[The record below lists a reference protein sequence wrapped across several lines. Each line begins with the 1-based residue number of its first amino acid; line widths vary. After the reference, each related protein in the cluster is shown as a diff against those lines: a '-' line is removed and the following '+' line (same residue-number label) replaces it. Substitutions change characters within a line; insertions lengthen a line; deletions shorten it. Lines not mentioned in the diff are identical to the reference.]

1 MSRIIRIFAEAMKHL
16 LHIFITIV
24 CIAVV
29 AGCADNSRLRD
40 DIDRA
45 GRLADTR
52 PDSAI
57 ALLDS
62 LSPAIE
68 QADKATRMRYD
79 LMLIKS
85 RDKAYIEHRNDS
97 MIAPVV
103 EYFTD
108 HTDPDLTP
116 LALYYAGRVY
126 SDLGDAPRALDY
138 YQQAVNAIGD
148 DTIKHYGIYKICLS
162 QMAELFMTQKLD
174 RNALEAALKAV
185 DFSSPETLHID
196 YDMIACIYSR
206 IGIMDS
212 SLIYYNRAYECA
224 KQYNKSEIC
233 RVQQQLASFLYN
245 CGEYYKADSLLSTIA
260 EYPDH
265 IKIRLYAVKAGTK
278 IKTVGYEGAFPYLK
292 WLADSGD
299 IYGQKY
305 GNGELANYYSYIAEK
320 YDAAEKYDSAA
331 MHLRSY
337 IKLQDSINKIT
348 QIEAVEKVKG
358 MYDYSIREKDNKILR
373 TENRLRRELNV
384 ALAFI
389 LAAVVFIGWILF
401 RDSNRKRMMLR
412 YKNIALKSILDDTR
426 KSTKEYQQEMQ
437 AKVDSLTKQL
447 DVIDSVKATATELAI
462 KKSELQLSA
471 SILSAEERSE
481 KQFMLMSQPVIS
493 DINNAIIDGTILQ
506 NTDAMSRLE
515 KCIEEIYPGFRHK
528 LVDVCGLTKTEYQV
542 SLLLKAEI
550 SPSDIA
556 KLLAKSN
563 GAISSIRRRLVEKV
577 FNQEKASPKSWD
589 EFIRML

>member
-1 MSRIIRIFAEAMKHL
+1 MKHL
-16 LHIFITIV
+16 LHIFITVV

-62 LSPAIE
+62 LSSAIN

-138 YQQAVNAIGD
+138 FQKAVNAIGD
-148 DTIKHYGIYKICLS
+148 DTIKHYGLYKICHS
-162 QMAELFMTQKLD
+162 QIAELFMHQHLF
-174 RNALEAALKAV
+174 NYALNSAIKAV
-185 DFSSPETLHID
+185 DLSSPEMLHWD
-196 YDMIACIYSR
+196 YEMIACIYYE
-206 IGIMDS
+206 IGTIDS
-212 SLIYYNRAYECA
+212 SLTYYKRAYDSA
-224 KQYNKSEIC
+224 LKNNPAGISRVKQ
-233 RVQQQLASFLYN
+233 QMASFFYH
-245 CGEYYKADSLLSTIA
+245 CGEYSKADSILSTLMTN
-260 EYPDH
+260 YPADLKNQVYSTKASNT
-265 IKIRLYAVKAGTK
+265 IKIE
-278 IKTVGYEGAFPYLK
+278 GYEAAFPYLK
-292 WLADSGD
+292 WLADSGN
-299 IYGQKY
+299 IYGQTY

-462 KKSELQLSA
+462 KKSEILLSD
-471 SILSAEERSE
+471 SILTVEERAQQHIRLLE
-481 KQFMLMSQPVIS
+481 KPVIS
-493 DINNAIIDGTILQ
+493 YLKNGLTKGESL
-506 NTDAMSRLE
+506 NTTKALAELE
-515 KCIEEIYPGFRHK
+515 KCVNDIYPEFKHK
-528 LVDVCGLTKTEYQV
+528 LISICGVNITEYNV
-542 SLLLKAEI
+542 SLLLKSGFSPSEI
-550 SPSDIA
+550 S
-556 KLLAKSN
+556 KLLSKSN
-563 GAISSIRRRLVEKV
+563 ETISSIRRRLMKKV
-577 FNQEKASPKSWD
+577 FNQKNASPKLWD
-589 EFIRML
+589 EFISSL

>member
-1 MSRIIRIFAEAMKHL
+1 MKHL
-16 LHIFITIV
+16 LLIIVAVV

-45 GRLADTR
+45 GRLADTC

-62 LSPAIE
+62 LSPAIN

-103 EYFTD
+103 EYFTG
-108 HTDPDLTP
+108 HSDPDLTP

-126 SDLGDAPRALDY
+126 SDLGDVPRALDY
-138 YQQAVNAIGD
+138 FQQAVNAIGD
-148 DTIKHYGIYKICLS
+148 DTIKRYGLYKVCHS
-162 QMAELFMTQKLD
+162 QIAELFMHQHLF
-174 RNALEAALKAV
+174 NYALNSAIKAV
-185 DFSSPETLHID
+185 DLSSPETLHWD
-196 YDMIACIYSR
+196 YEMIACIYYE
-206 IGIMDS
+206 IGTIDS
-212 SLIYYNRAYECA
+212 SLTYYKRAYDSA
-224 KQYNKSEIC
+224 LKNNPAGISRVKQ
-233 RVQQQLASFLYN
+233 QMASFFYH
-245 CGEYYKADSLLSTIA
+245 CGEYSKADSILSTLMTN
-260 EYPDH
+260 YPADLKNQVYSTKASNT
-265 IKIRLYAVKAGTK
+265 IKIE
-278 IKTVGYEGAFPYLK
+278 GYEAAFPYLK
-292 WLADSGD
+292 WLADSGN
-299 IYGQKY
+299 IYGQTY

-401 RDSNRKRMMLR
+401 RDSNRKRMVLR

-437 AKVDSLTKQL
+437 DKVDSLTKQL

-462 KKSELQLSA
+462 KKSEILLSD
-471 SILSAEERSE
+471 SILTVEERAQQYIRLLE
-481 KQFMLMSQPVIS
+481 KPVIS
-493 DINNAIIDGTILQ
+493 YLKNGLTKGESL
-506 NTDAMSRLE
+506 NTTKALVELE
-515 KCIEEIYPGFRHK
+515 KCVNDIYPEFKHK
-528 LVDVCGLTKTEYQV
+528 LISICGVNITEYNV
-542 SLLLKAEI
+542 SLLLKSGFSPSEI
-550 SPSDIA
+550 S
-556 KLLAKSN
+556 KLLSKSN
-563 GAISSIRRRLVEKV
+563 ETISSIRRRLMKKV
-577 FNQEKASPKSWD
+577 FNQKNASPKLWD
-589 EFIRML
+589 EFISSL

>member
-1 MSRIIRIFAEAMKHL
+1 MKHL

-62 LSPAIE
+62 LSPAIN

-79 LMLIKS
+79 LMLVKS

-116 LALYYAGRVY
+116 LALYYAGRIY

-138 YQQAVNAIGD
+138 FQKAVNAIGD
-148 DTIKHYGIYKICLS
+148 DTIKHYGLYKICHS
-162 QMAELFMTQKLD
+162 QIAELFMHQHLF
-174 RNALEAALKAV
+174 NYALNSAIKAV
-185 DFSSPETLHID
+185 DLSSPEMLHWD
-196 YDMIACIYSR
+196 YEMIACIYYE
-206 IGIMDS
+206 IGTIDS
-212 SLIYYNRAYECA
+212 SLTYYKRAYDSA
-224 KQYNKSEIC
+224 LKNNPAGISRVKQ
-233 RVQQQLASFLYN
+233 QMASFFYH
-245 CGEYYKADSLLSTIA
+245 CGEYSKADSILSTLMTN
-260 EYPDH
+260 YPADLKNQVYSTKASNT
-265 IKIRLYAVKAGTK
+265 IKIE
-278 IKTVGYEGAFPYLK
+278 GYEAAFPYLK
-292 WLADSGD
+292 WLADSGN
-299 IYGQKY
+299 IYGQTY

-462 KKSELQLSA
+462 KKSEILLSD
-471 SILSAEERSE
+471 SILTVEERAQQHIRLLE
-481 KQFMLMSQPVIS
+481 KPVIS
-493 DINNAIIDGTILQ
+493 YLKNGLTKGESL
-506 NTDAMSRLE
+506 NTTKALAELE
-515 KCIEEIYPGFRHK
+515 KCVNDIYPEFKHK
-528 LVDVCGLTKTEYQV
+528 LISICGVNITEYNV
-542 SLLLKAEI
+542 SLLLKSGFSPSEI
-550 SPSDIA
+550 S
-556 KLLAKSN
+556 KLLSKSN
-563 GAISSIRRRLVEKV
+563 ETISSIRRRLMKKV
-577 FNQEKASPKSWD
+577 FNQKNASPKLWD
-589 EFIRML
+589 EFISSL

>member
-1 MSRIIRIFAEAMKHL
+1 MPSAYYLRIQTYIAYAPPAPAGRPATFIGRISRIIRIFAEAMKHL

-62 LSPAIE
+62 LSSAIN

-138 YQQAVNAIGD
+138 FQKAVNAIGD
-148 DTIKHYGIYKICLS
+148 DTIKHYGLYKICHS
-162 QMAELFMTQKLD
+162 QIAELFMHQHLF
-174 RNALEAALKAV
+174 NYALNSAIKAV
-185 DFSSPETLHID
+185 DLSSPEMLHWD
-196 YDMIACIYSR
+196 YEMIACIYYE
-206 IGIMDS
+206 IGTIDS
-212 SLIYYNRAYECA
+212 SLTYYKRAYDSA
-224 KQYNKSEIC
+224 LKNNPAGISRVKQ
-233 RVQQQLASFLYN
+233 QMASFFYH
-245 CGEYYKADSLLSTIA
+245 CGEYSKADSILSTLMTN
-260 EYPDH
+260 YPADLKNQVYSTKASNT
-265 IKIRLYAVKAGTK
+265 IKIE
-278 IKTVGYEGAFPYLK
+278 GYEAAFPYLK
-292 WLADSGD
+292 WLADSGN
-299 IYGQKY
+299 IYGQTY

-462 KKSELQLSA
+462 KKSEILLSD
-471 SILSAEERSE
+471 SILTVEERAQQHIRLLE
-481 KQFMLMSQPVIS
+481 KPVMSYLKNGLTKGES
-493 DINNAIIDGTILQ
+493 L
-506 NTDAMSRLE
+506 NTTKALAELE
-515 KCIEEIYPGFRHK
+515 KCVNDIYPEFKHK
-528 LVDVCGLTKTEYQV
+528 L
-542 SLLLKAEI
+542 I
-550 SPSDIA
+550 STIV
-556 KLLAKSN
+556 
-563 GAISSIRRRLVEKV
+563 R
-577 FNQEKASPKSWD
+577 
-589 EFIRML
+589 

>member
-1 MSRIIRIFAEAMKHL
+1 MKHL
-16 LHIFITIV
+16 LLIIVAVV

-29 AGCADNSRLRD
+29 AGCADNLRLRD

-62 LSPAIE
+62 LSSAIN

-138 YQQAVNAIGD
+138 FQQAVNAIGD
-148 DTIKHYGIYKICLS
+148 DTIKHYGLYKVCHS
-162 QMAELFMTQKLD
+162 QIAELFMHQHFF
-174 RNALEAALKAV
+174 NYALNSAIKAV
-185 DFSSPETLHID
+185 DLSSPETLHWD
-196 YDMIACIYSR
+196 YEMIACIYYE
-206 IGIMDS
+206 IGTIDS
-212 SLIYYNRAYECA
+212 SLTYYKRAYDSA
-224 KQYNKSEIC
+224 LKNNPAGISRVKQ
-233 RVQQQLASFLYN
+233 QMASFFYH
-245 CGEYYKADSLLSTIA
+245 CGEYSKADSILSTLMTN
-260 EYPDH
+260 YPADLKNQVYSTKASNT
-265 IKIRLYAVKAGTK
+265 IKIE
-278 IKTVGYEGAFPYLK
+278 GYEAAFPYLK
-292 WLADSGD
+292 WLADSGN
-299 IYGQKY
+299 IYGQTY
-305 GNGELANYYSYIAEK
+305 GNGELANYYSYI
-320 YDAAEKYDSAA
+320 AEKYDSAA

-401 RDSNRKRMMLR
+401 RDSNRKRMVLR

-437 AKVDSLTKQL
+437 DKVDSLTKQL

-462 KKSELQLSA
+462 KKSEILLSD
-471 SILSAEERSE
+471 SILTVEERAQQYIRLLE
-481 KQFMLMSQPVIS
+481 KPVIS
-493 DINNAIIDGTILQ
+493 YLKNGLTKGESL
-506 NTDAMSRLE
+506 NTTKALVELE
-515 KCIEEIYPGFRHK
+515 KCVNDIYPEFKHK
-528 LVDVCGLTKTEYQV
+528 LISICGVNITEYNV
-542 SLLLKAEI
+542 SLLLKSGFSPSEI
-550 SPSDIA
+550 S
-556 KLLAKSN
+556 KLLSKSN
-563 GAISSIRRRLVEKV
+563 ETISSIRRRLMKKV
-577 FNQEKASPKSWD
+577 FNQKNASPKLWD
-589 EFIRML
+589 EFISSL

>member
-1 MSRIIRIFAEAMKHL
+1 MSGGHAEHTHAAYPSPPLSTFIGRISRIIRIFAEAMKHL
-16 LHIFITIV
+16 LHIFITVV

-45 GRLADTR
+45 GRLADTC

-62 LSPAIE
+62 LSPAIN

-97 MIAPVV
+97 MIVPVV

-138 YQQAVNAIGD
+138 YQKAVNAIGD
-148 DTIKHYGIYKICLS
+148 DTIKRYGLYKICHS
-162 QMAELFMTQKLD
+162 QIAELFMHQHLF
-174 RNALEAALKAV
+174 NYALNSAIKAV
-185 DFSSPETLHID
+185 DLSSPETLHWD
-196 YDMIACIYSR
+196 YEMIACIYYE
-206 IGIMDS
+206 IGTIDS
-212 SLIYYNRAYECA
+212 SLTYYKRAYDSA
-224 KQYNKSEIC
+224 LKNNPAGISRVKQ
-233 RVQQQLASFLYN
+233 QMASFFYH
-245 CGEYYKADSLLSTIA
+245 CGEYSKADSILSTLMTN
-260 EYPDH
+260 YPADLKNQVYSTKASNT
-265 IKIRLYAVKAGTK
+265 IKIE
-278 IKTVGYEGAFPYLK
+278 GYEAAFPYLK
-292 WLADSGD
+292 WLADSGNI
-299 IYGQKY
+299 IYGQTY

-401 RDSNRKRMMLR
+401 RDSNRKRMVLR

-437 AKVDSLTKQL
+437 DKVDSLTKQL

-462 KKSELQLSA
+462 KKSEILLSD
-471 SILSAEERSE
+471 SILTVEERAQQYIRLLE
-481 KQFMLMSQPVIS
+481 KPVIS
-493 DINNAIIDGTILQ
+493 
-506 NTDAMSRLE
+506 
-515 KCIEEIYPGFRHK
+515 Y
-528 LVDVCGLTKTEYQV
+528 
-542 SLLLKAEI
+542 
-550 SPSDIA
+550 
-556 KLLAKSN
+556 
-563 GAISSIRRRLVEKV
+563 
-577 FNQEKASPKSWD
+577 
-589 EFIRML
+589 

>member
-1 MSRIIRIFAEAMKHL
+1 MKHL
-16 LHIFITIV
+16 LHIFITVV

-29 AGCADNSRLRD
+29 AGCADNLRLRD

-62 LSPAIE
+62 LSSAIN

-97 MIAPVV
+97 MIVPVV

-116 LALYYAGRVY
+116 LALYYAGRIY

-138 YQQAVNAIGD
+138 YQKAVNAIGD
-148 DTIKHYGIYKICLS
+148 DTIKHYGLYKICHS
-162 QMAELFMTQKLD
+162 QIAELFMHQHLF
-174 RNALEAALKAV
+174 NYALNSAIKAV
-185 DFSSPETLHID
+185 DLSSPETLHWD
-196 YDMIACIYSR
+196 YEMIACIYYE
-206 IGIMDS
+206 IGTIDS
-212 SLIYYNRAYECA
+212 SLTYYKRAYDSA
-224 KQYNKSEIC
+224 LKNNPAGISRVKQ
-233 RVQQQLASFLYN
+233 QMASFFYH
-245 CGEYYKADSLLSTIA
+245 CGEYSKADSILSTLMTN
-260 EYPDH
+260 YPADLKNQVYSTKASNT
-265 IKIRLYAVKAGTK
+265 IKIE
-278 IKTVGYEGAFPYLK
+278 GYEAAFPYLK
-292 WLADSGD
+292 WLADSGN
-299 IYGQKY
+299 IYGQTY

-401 RDSNRKRMMLR
+401 RDSNRKRMVLR

-437 AKVDSLTKQL
+437 DKVDSLTKQL

-462 KKSELQLSA
+462 KKSEILLSD
-471 SILSAEERSE
+471 SILTVEERAQQYIRLLE
-481 KQFMLMSQPVIS
+481 KPVIS
-493 DINNAIIDGTILQ
+493 YLKNGLTKGESL
-506 NTDAMSRLE
+506 NTTKALVELE
-515 KCIEEIYPGFRHK
+515 KCVNDIYPEFKHK
-528 LVDVCGLTKTEYQV
+528 LISICGVNITEYNV
-542 SLLLKAEI
+542 SLLLKSGFSPSEI
-550 SPSDIA
+550 S
-556 KLLAKSN
+556 KLLSKSN
-563 GAISSIRRRLVEKV
+563 ETISSIRRRLMKKV
-577 FNQEKASPKSWD
+577 FNQKNASPKLWD
-589 EFIRML
+589 EFISSL

>member
-1 MSRIIRIFAEAMKHL
+1 MKHL
-16 LHIFITIV
+16 LHIFITVV

-45 GRLADTR
+45 GRLADTC

-62 LSPAIE
+62 LSPAIN

-148 DTIKHYGIYKICLS
+148 DTIKHYGLYKICHS
-162 QMAELFMTQKLD
+162 QIAELFMHQHLF
-174 RNALEAALKAV
+174 NYALNSAIKAV
-185 DFSSPETLHID
+185 DLSSPETLHWD
-196 YDMIACIYSR
+196 YEMIACIYYE
-206 IGIMDS
+206 IGTIDS
-212 SLIYYNRAYECA
+212 SLTYYKRAYDSA
-224 KQYNKSEIC
+224 LKNNPAGISRVKQ
-233 RVQQQLASFLYN
+233 QMASFFYH
-245 CGEYYKADSLLSTIA
+245 CGEYSKADSILSTLMTN
-260 EYPDH
+260 YPADLKNQVYSTKASNT
-265 IKIRLYAVKAGTK
+265 IKIE
-278 IKTVGYEGAFPYLK
+278 GYEAAFPYLK
-292 WLADSGD
+292 WLADSGN
-299 IYGQKY
+299 IYGQTY

-412 YKNIALKSILDDTR
+412 YKNIALKPILDDTR

-447 DVIDSVKATATELAI
+447 DVIDSVKATATELTI
-462 KKSELQLSA
+462 KKSEILLSD
-471 SILSAEERSE
+471 SILTVEERAQQHIRLLE
-481 KQFMLMSQPVIS
+481 KPVIS
-493 DINNAIIDGTILQ
+493 YLKNGLTKGESL
-506 NTDAMSRLE
+506 NTTKALAELE
-515 KCIEEIYPGFRHK
+515 KCVNDIYPEFKHK
-528 LVDVCGLTKTEYQV
+528 LISICGVNITEYNV
-542 SLLLKAEI
+542 SLLLKSGFSPSEI
-550 SPSDIA
+550 S
-556 KLLAKSN
+556 KLLSKSN
-563 GAISSIRRRLVEKV
+563 ETISSIRRRLMKKV
-577 FNQEKASPKSWD
+577 FNQKNASPKLWD
-589 EFIRML
+589 EFISSL

>member
-1 MSRIIRIFAEAMKHL
+1 MKHL
-16 LHIFITIV
+16 LHIFITVV
-24 CIAVV
+24 CIAVI

-62 LSPAIE
+62 LSSAIN

-138 YQQAVNAIGD
+138 FQKAVNAIGD
-148 DTIKHYGIYKICLS
+148 DTIKHYGLYKICHS
-162 QMAELFMTQKLD
+162 QIAELFMHQHLF
-174 RNALEAALKAV
+174 NYALNSAIKAV
-185 DFSSPETLHID
+185 DLSSPEMLHWD
-196 YDMIACIYSR
+196 YEMIACIYYE
-206 IGIMDS
+206 IGTIDS
-212 SLIYYNRAYECA
+212 SLTYYKRAYDSA
-224 KQYNKSEIC
+224 LKNNPAGISRVKQ
-233 RVQQQLASFLYN
+233 QMASFFYH
-245 CGEYYKADSLLSTIA
+245 CGEYSKADSILSTLMTN
-260 EYPDH
+260 YPADLKNQVYSTKASNT
-265 IKIRLYAVKAGTK
+265 IKIE
-278 IKTVGYEGAFPYLK
+278 GYEAAFPYLK
-292 WLADSGD
+292 WLADSGN
-299 IYGQKY
+299 IYGQTY

-462 KKSELQLSA
+462 KKSEILLSD
-471 SILSAEERSE
+471 SILTVEERAQQHIRLLE
-481 KQFMLMSQPVIS
+481 KPVIS
-493 DINNAIIDGTILQ
+493 YLKNGLTKGESL
-506 NTDAMSRLE
+506 NTTKALAELE
-515 KCIEEIYPGFRHK
+515 KCVNDIYPEFKHK
-528 LVDVCGLTKTEYQV
+528 LISICGVNITEYNV
-542 SLLLKAEI
+542 SLLLKSGFSPSEI
-550 SPSDIA
+550 S
-556 KLLAKSN
+556 KLLSKSN
-563 GAISSIRRRLVEKV
+563 ETISSIRRRLMKKV
-577 FNQEKASPKSWD
+577 FNQKNASPKLWD
-589 EFIRML
+589 EFISSL

>member
-1 MSRIIRIFAEAMKHL
+1 MKHL
-16 LHIFITIV
+16 LLIIVAVV

-29 AGCADNSRLRD
+29 AGCTDNSRLRD
-40 DIDRA
+40 EIDRA
-45 GRLADTR
+45 GRLADTH

-62 LSPAIE
+62 LSPAIN
-68 QADKATRMRYD
+68 QADRATRMRYD

-85 RDKAYIEHRNDS
+85 RDKTYIEHRNDS

-103 EYFTD
+103 EYFTG
-108 HTDPDLTP
+108 HSDPDLTP

-138 YQQAVNAIGD
+138 YQKAVNAIGD
-148 DTIKHYGIYKICLS
+148 DTIKHYGLYKICHS
-162 QMAELFMTQKLD
+162 QIAELFMHQHLF
-174 RNALEAALKAV
+174 NYALNSAIKAV
-185 DFSSPETLHID
+185 DLSSPETLHWD
-196 YDMIACIYSR
+196 YEMIACIYYE
-206 IGIMDS
+206 IGTIDS
-212 SLIYYNRAYECA
+212 SLTYYKRAYDSA
-224 KQYNKSEIC
+224 LKNNPAGISRVKQ
-233 RVQQQLASFLYN
+233 QMASFFYH
-245 CGEYYKADSLLSTIA
+245 CGEYSKADSILSTLMTN
-260 EYPDH
+260 YPADLKNQVYSTKASNT
-265 IKIRLYAVKAGTK
+265 IKIE
-278 IKTVGYEGAFPYLK
+278 GYEAAFPYLK
-292 WLADSGD
+292 WLADSGN
-299 IYGQKY
+299 IYGQTY

-358 MYDYSIREKDNKILR
+358 IYDYSIREKDNKILR

-401 RDSNRKRMMLR
+401 RDSNRKRMVLR

-437 AKVDSLTKQL
+437 DKVDSLTKQL

-462 KKSELQLSA
+462 KKSEILLSD
-471 SILSAEERSE
+471 SILTVEERAQQYIRLLE
-481 KQFMLMSQPVIS
+481 KPVIS
-493 DINNAIIDGTILQ
+493 YLKNGLTKGESL
-506 NTDAMSRLE
+506 NTTKALVELE
-515 KCIEEIYPGFRHK
+515 KCVNDIYPEFKHK
-528 LVDVCGLTKTEYQV
+528 LISICGVNITEYNV
-542 SLLLKAEI
+542 SLLLKSGFSPSEI
-550 SPSDIA
+550 S
-556 KLLAKSN
+556 KLLSKSN
-563 GAISSIRRRLVEKV
+563 ETISSIRRRLMKKV
-577 FNQEKASPKSWD
+577 FNQKNASPKLWD
-589 EFIRML
+589 EFISSL

>member
-1 MSRIIRIFAEAMKHL
+1 MKHL
-16 LHIFITIV
+16 LHIFITVV

-62 LSPAIE
+62 LSSAID

-148 DTIKHYGIYKICLS
+148 DTIKHYGLYKICHS
-162 QMAELFMTQKLD
+162 QIAELFMHQHLF
-174 RNALEAALKAV
+174 NYALNSAIKAV
-185 DFSSPETLHID
+185 DLSSPETLHWD
-196 YDMIACIYSR
+196 YEMIACIYYE
-206 IGIMDS
+206 IGTIDS
-212 SLIYYNRAYECA
+212 SLTYYKRAYDSA
-224 KQYNKSEIC
+224 LKNNPAGISRVKQ
-233 RVQQQLASFLYN
+233 QMASFFYH
-245 CGEYYKADSLLSTIA
+245 CGEYSKADSILSTLMTN
-260 EYPDH
+260 YPADLKNQVYSTKASNT
-265 IKIRLYAVKAGTK
+265 IKIE
-278 IKTVGYEGAFPYLK
+278 GYEAAFPYLK
-292 WLADSGD
+292 WLADSGN
-299 IYGQKY
+299 IYGQTY

-412 YKNIALKSILDDTR
+412 YKNIALKPILDDTR

-447 DVIDSVKATATELAI
+447 DVIDSVKATATELTI
-462 KKSELQLSA
+462 KKSEILLSD
-471 SILSAEERSE
+471 SILTVEERAQQHIRLLE
-481 KQFMLMSQPVIS
+481 KPVIS
-493 DINNAIIDGTILQ
+493 YLKNGLTKGESL
-506 NTDAMSRLE
+506 NTTKALAELE
-515 KCIEEIYPGFRHK
+515 KCVNDIYPEFKHK
-528 LVDVCGLTKTEYQV
+528 LISICGVNITEYNV
-542 SLLLKAEI
+542 SLLLKSGFSPSEI
-550 SPSDIA
+550 S
-556 KLLAKSN
+556 KLLSKSN
-563 GAISSIRRRLVEKV
+563 ETISSIRRRLMKKV
-577 FNQEKASPKSWD
+577 FNQKNASPKLWD
-589 EFIRML
+589 EFISSL

>member
-1 MSRIIRIFAEAMKHL
+1 MKHL
-16 LHIFITIV
+16 LLIIVAVV

-29 AGCADNSRLRD
+29 AVCTDNSRLRD
-40 DIDRA
+40 EIDRA

-62 LSPAIE
+62 LSPAIY
-68 QADKATRMRYD
+68 QADRATRMRYD

-85 RDKAYIEHRNDS
+85 RDKTYIEHRNDS

-103 EYFTD
+103 EYFTG
-108 HTDPDLTP
+108 HSDPDLTP

-138 YQQAVNAIGD
+138 FQQAVNAIGD
-148 DTIKHYGIYKICLS
+148 DTIKHYGLYKVCHS
-162 QMAELFMTQKLD
+162 QIAELFMHQHLF
-174 RNALEAALKAV
+174 NYALNSAIKAV
-185 DFSSPETLHID
+185 DLSSPETLHWD
-196 YDMIACIYSR
+196 YEMIACIYYE
-206 IGIMDS
+206 IGTIDS
-212 SLIYYNRAYECA
+212 SLTYYKRAYDSA
-224 KQYNKSEIC
+224 LKNNPAGISRVKQ
-233 RVQQQLASFLYN
+233 QMASFFYH
-245 CGEYYKADSLLSTIA
+245 CGEYSKADSILSTLMTN
-260 EYPDH
+260 YPADLKNQVYSTKASNT
-265 IKIRLYAVKAGTK
+265 IKIE
-278 IKTVGYEGAFPYLK
+278 GYEAAFPYLK
-292 WLADSGD
+292 WLADSGN
-299 IYGQKY
+299 IYGQTY

-401 RDSNRKRMMLR
+401 RDSNRKRMVLR

-437 AKVDSLTKQL
+437 DKVDSLTKQL

-462 KKSELQLSA
+462 KKSEILLSD
-471 SILSAEERSE
+471 SILTVEERAQQHIRLLE
-481 KQFMLMSQPVIS
+481 KPVIS
-493 DINNAIIDGTILQ
+493 YLKNGLTKGESL
-506 NTDAMSRLE
+506 NTTKALAELE
-515 KCIEEIYPGFRHK
+515 KCVNDIYPEFKHK
-528 LVDVCGLTKTEYQV
+528 LISICGVNITEYNV
-542 SLLLKAEI
+542 SLLLKSGFSPSEI
-550 SPSDIA
+550 S
-556 KLLAKSN
+556 KLLSKSN
-563 GAISSIRRRLVEKV
+563 ETISSIRRRLMKKV
-577 FNQEKASPKSWD
+577 FNQKNASPKLWD
-589 EFIRML
+589 EFISSL

>member
-1 MSRIIRIFAEAMKHL
+1 MKHL
-16 LHIFITIV
+16 LLIIVAVV

-29 AGCADNSRLRD
+29 AGCTDNSRLRD
-40 DIDRA
+40 EIDRA

-62 LSPAIE
+62 LSPAIN
-68 QADKATRMRYD
+68 QADRATRMRYD

-85 RDKAYIEHRNDS
+85 RDKTYIEHRNDS

-103 EYFTD
+103 EYFTG
-108 HTDPDLTP
+108 HSDPDLTP

-138 YQQAVNAIGD
+138 FQQAVNAIGD
-148 DTIKHYGIYKICLS
+148 DTIKHYGLYKVCHS
-162 QMAELFMTQKLD
+162 QIAELFMHQHLF
-174 RNALEAALKAV
+174 NYALNSAIKAV
-185 DFSSPETLHID
+185 DLSSPETLHWD
-196 YDMIACIYSR
+196 YEMIACIYYE
-206 IGIMDS
+206 IGTIDS
-212 SLIYYNRAYECA
+212 SLTYYKRAYDSA
-224 KQYNKSEIC
+224 LKNNQAGISRVKQ
-233 RVQQQLASFLYN
+233 QMASFFYH
-245 CGEYYKADSLLSTIA
+245 CGEYSKADSILSTLMTN
-260 EYPDH
+260 YPADLKNQVYSTKASNT
-265 IKIRLYAVKAGTK
+265 IKIE
-278 IKTVGYEGAFPYLK
+278 GYEAAFPYLK
-292 WLADSGD
+292 WLADSGN
-299 IYGQKY
+299 IYGQTY

-401 RDSNRKRMMLR
+401 RDSNRKRMVLR

-437 AKVDSLTKQL
+437 DKVDSLTKQL

-462 KKSELQLSA
+462 KKSEILLSD
-471 SILSAEERSE
+471 SILTVEERAQQYIRLLE
-481 KQFMLMSQPVIS
+481 KPVIS
-493 DINNAIIDGTILQ
+493 YLKNGLTKGESL
-506 NTDAMSRLE
+506 NTTKALAELE
-515 KCIEEIYPGFRHK
+515 KCVNDIYPEFKHK
-528 LVDVCGLTKTEYQV
+528 LISICGVNITEYNV
-542 SLLLKAEI
+542 SLLLKSGFSPSEI
-550 SPSDIA
+550 S
-556 KLLAKSN
+556 KLLSKSN
-563 GAISSIRRRLVEKV
+563 ETISSIRRRLMKKV
-577 FNQEKASPKSWD
+577 FNQKNASPKLWD
-589 EFIRML
+589 EFISSL

>member
-1 MSRIIRIFAEAMKHL
+1 MKHL
-16 LHIFITIV
+16 LLIIVAVV

-29 AGCADNSRLRD
+29 AGCTDNSRLRD
-40 DIDRA
+40 EIDRA

-62 LSPAIE
+62 LSPAID
-68 QADKATRMRYD
+68 QADRATRMRYD

-85 RDKAYIEHRNDS
+85 RDKTYIEHRNDS

-103 EYFTD
+103 EYFTG
-108 HTDPDLTP
+108 HSDPDLTP

-138 YQQAVNAIGD
+138 FQQAVNAIGD
-148 DTIKHYGIYKICLS
+148 DTIKHYGLYKVCHS
-162 QMAELFMTQKLD
+162 QIAELFMHQHLF
-174 RNALEAALKAV
+174 NYALNSAIKAV
-185 DFSSPETLHID
+185 DLSSPETLHWD
-196 YDMIACIYSR
+196 YEMIACIYYE
-206 IGIMDS
+206 IGTIDS
-212 SLIYYNRAYECA
+212 SLTYYKRAYDSA
-224 KQYNKSEIC
+224 LKNNPAGISRVKQ
-233 RVQQQLASFLYN
+233 QMASFFYH
-245 CGEYYKADSLLSTIA
+245 CGEYSKADSILSTLMTN
-260 EYPDH
+260 YPADLKNQVYSTKASNT
-265 IKIRLYAVKAGTK
+265 IKIE
-278 IKTVGYEGAFPYLK
+278 GYEAAFPYLK
-292 WLADSGD
+292 WLADSGN
-299 IYGQKY
+299 IYGQTY
-305 GNGELANYYSYIAEK
+305 GNGELANYYSYTAEK

-373 TENRLRRELNV
+373 TENRLRCELNV

-401 RDSNRKRMMLR
+401 RDSNRKRMVLR

-437 AKVDSLTKQL
+437 DKVDSLTKQL

-462 KKSELQLSA
+462 KKSEILLSD
-471 SILSAEERSE
+471 SILTVEERAQQYIRLLE
-481 KQFMLMSQPVIS
+481 KPVIS
-493 DINNAIIDGTILQ
+493 YLKNGLTKGESL
-506 NTDAMSRLE
+506 NTTKALVELE
-515 KCIEEIYPGFRHK
+515 KCVNDIYPEFKHK
-528 LVDVCGLTKTEYQV
+528 LISICGVNITEYNV
-542 SLLLKAEI
+542 SLLLKSGFSPSEI
-550 SPSDIA
+550 S
-556 KLLAKSN
+556 KLLSKSN
-563 GAISSIRRRLVEKV
+563 ETISSIRRRLMKKV
-577 FNQEKASPKSWD
+577 FNQKNASPKLWD
-589 EFIRML
+589 EFISSL

>member
-1 MSRIIRIFAEAMKHL
+1 MKHL
-16 LHIFITIV
+16 LLIIVTVV

-40 DIDRA
+40 EIDRA

-62 LSPAIE
+62 LSPAIN

-97 MIAPVV
+97 MIPPVV
-103 EYFTD
+103 EYFTG
-108 HTDPDLTP
+108 HSDPDLTP

-138 YQQAVNAIGD
+138 FQQAVNAIGD
-148 DTIKHYGIYKICLS
+148 DTIKRYGLYKVCHS
-162 QMAELFMTQKLD
+162 QIAELFMHQHLF
-174 RNALEAALKAV
+174 NYALNSAIKAV
-185 DFSSPETLHID
+185 DLSSPETLHWD
-196 YDMIACIYSR
+196 YEMIACIYYE
-206 IGIMDS
+206 IGTIDS
-212 SLIYYNRAYECA
+212 SLTYYKRAYDSA
-224 KQYNKSEIC
+224 LKNNPAGISRVKQ
-233 RVQQQLASFLYN
+233 QMASFFYH
-245 CGEYYKADSLLSTIA
+245 CGEYSKADSILSTLMTN
-260 EYPDH
+260 YPADLKNQVYSTKASNT
-265 IKIRLYAVKAGTK
+265 IKIE
-278 IKTVGYEGAFPYLK
+278 GYEAAFPYLK
-292 WLADSGD
+292 WLADSGN
-299 IYGQKY
+299 IYGQTY

-358 MYDYSIREKDNKILR
+358 IYDYSIREKDNKILR

-401 RDSNRKRMMLR
+401 RDSNRKRMVLR

-437 AKVDSLTKQL
+437 DKVDSLTKQL

-462 KKSELQLSA
+462 KKSEILLSD
-471 SILSAEERSE
+471 SILTVEERAQQYIRLLE
-481 KQFMLMSQPVIS
+481 KPVIS
-493 DINNAIIDGTILQ
+493 YLKNGLTKGESL
-506 NTDAMSRLE
+506 NTTKALVELE
-515 KCIEEIYPGFRHK
+515 KCVNDIYPEFKHK
-528 LVDVCGLTKTEYQV
+528 LISICGVNITEYNV
-542 SLLLKAEI
+542 SLLLKSGFSPSEI
-550 SPSDIA
+550 S
-556 KLLAKSN
+556 KLLAQSFFQVHL
-563 GAISSIRRRLVEKV
+563 G
-577 FNQEKASPKSWD
+577 
-589 EFIRML
+589 

>member
-1 MSRIIRIFAEAMKHL
+1 MKHL
-16 LHIFITIV
+16 LLIIVAVV

-29 AGCADNSRLRD
+29 AGCTDNSRLRD
-40 DIDRA
+40 EIDRA

-62 LSPAIE
+62 LSPAIN
-68 QADKATRMRYD
+68 QADRATRMRYD

-85 RDKAYIEHRNDS
+85 RDKTYIEHRNDS

-103 EYFTD
+103 EYFTG
-108 HTDPDLTP
+108 HSDPDLTP

-138 YQQAVNAIGD
+138 FQQAVNAIGD
-148 DTIKHYGIYKICLS
+148 DTIKRYGLYKVCHS
-162 QMAELFMTQKLD
+162 QIAELFMHQHLF
-174 RNALEAALKAV
+174 NYALNSAIKAV
-185 DFSSPETLHID
+185 DLSSPETLHWD
-196 YDMIACIYSR
+196 YEMIACIYYE
-206 IGIMDS
+206 IGTIDS
-212 SLIYYNRAYECA
+212 SLTYYKRAYDSA
-224 KQYNKSEIC
+224 LKNNPAGISRVKQ
-233 RVQQQLASFLYN
+233 QMASFFYH
-245 CGEYYKADSLLSTIA
+245 CGEYSKADSILSTLMTN
-260 EYPDH
+260 YPADLKNQVYSTKASNT
-265 IKIRLYAVKAGTK
+265 IKIE
-278 IKTVGYEGAFPYLK
+278 GYEAAFPYLK
-292 WLADSGD
+292 WLADSGN
-299 IYGQKY
+299 IYGQTY

-401 RDSNRKRMMLR
+401 RDSNRKRMVLR

-437 AKVDSLTKQL
+437 DKVDSLTKQL

-462 KKSELQLSA
+462 KKSEILLSD
-471 SILSAEERSE
+471 SILTIEERAQQYIRLLE
-481 KQFMLMSQPVIS
+481 KPVIS
-493 DINNAIIDGTILQ
+493 YLKNGLTKGESL
-506 NTDAMSRLE
+506 NTTKALVELE
-515 KCIEEIYPGFRHK
+515 KCVNDIYPEFKHK
-528 LVDVCGLTKTEYQV
+528 LISICGVNITEYNV
-542 SLLLKAEI
+542 SLLLKSGFSPSEI
-550 SPSDIA
+550 S
-556 KLLAKSN
+556 KLLSKSN
-563 GAISSIRRRLVEKV
+563 ETISSIRRRLMKKV
-577 FNQEKASPKSWD
+577 FNQKNASPKLWD
-589 EFIRML
+589 EFISSL

>member
-1 MSRIIRIFAEAMKHL
+1 MKHL
-16 LHIFITIV
+16 LHIFITVV

-138 YQQAVNAIGD
+138 FQKAVNAIGD
-148 DTIKHYGIYKICLS
+148 DTIKHYGLYKICHS
-162 QMAELFMTQKLD
+162 QIAELFMHQHLF
-174 RNALEAALKAV
+174 NYALNSAIKAV
-185 DFSSPETLHID
+185 DLSSPEMLHWD
-196 YDMIACIYSR
+196 YEMIACIYYE
-206 IGIMDS
+206 IGTIDS
-212 SLIYYNRAYECA
+212 SLTYYKRAYDSA
-224 KQYNKSEIC
+224 LKNNPAGISRVKQ
-233 RVQQQLASFLYN
+233 QMASFFYH
-245 CGEYYKADSLLSTIA
+245 CGEYSKADSILSTLMTN
-260 EYPDH
+260 YPADLKNQVYSTKASNT
-265 IKIRLYAVKAGTK
+265 IKIE
-278 IKTVGYEGAFPYLK
+278 GYEAAFPYLK
-292 WLADSGD
+292 WLADSGN
-299 IYGQKY
+299 IYGQTY

-462 KKSELQLSA
+462 KKSEILLSD
-471 SILSAEERSE
+471 SILTVEERAQQHIRLLE
-481 KQFMLMSQPVIS
+481 KPVIS
-493 DINNAIIDGTILQ
+493 YLKNGLTKGESL
-506 NTDAMSRLE
+506 NTTKALAELE
-515 KCIEEIYPGFRHK
+515 KCVNDIYPEFKHK
-528 LVDVCGLTKTEYQV
+528 LISICGVNITEYNV
-542 SLLLKAEI
+542 SLLLKSGFSPSEI
-550 SPSDIA
+550 S
-556 KLLAKSN
+556 KLLSKSN
-563 GAISSIRRRLVEKV
+563 ETISSIRRRLMKKV
-577 FNQEKASPKSWD
+577 FNQKNASPKLWD
-589 EFIRML
+589 EFISSL

>member
-1 MSRIIRIFAEAMKHL
+1 MKHL
-16 LHIFITIV
+16 LHIFITVV

-45 GRLADTR
+45 GRLADTC

-62 LSPAIE
+62 LSPAIN

-103 EYFTD
+103 EYFTG
-108 HTDPDLTP
+108 HSDPDLTP

-138 YQQAVNAIGD
+138 FQQAVNAIGD
-148 DTIKHYGIYKICLS
+148 DTIKHYGLYKVCHS
-162 QMAELFMTQKLD
+162 QIAELFMHQHLF
-174 RNALEAALKAV
+174 NYALNSAIKAV
-185 DFSSPETLHID
+185 DLSSPETLHWD
-196 YDMIACIYSR
+196 YEMIACIYYE
-206 IGIMDS
+206 IGTIDS
-212 SLIYYNRAYECA
+212 SLTYYKRAYDSA
-224 KQYNKSEIC
+224 LKNNQAGISRVKQ
-233 RVQQQLASFLYN
+233 QMASFFYH
-245 CGEYYKADSLLSTIA
+245 CGEYSKADSILSTLMTN
-260 EYPDH
+260 YPADLKNQVYSTKASNT
-265 IKIRLYAVKAGTK
+265 IKIE
-278 IKTVGYEGAFPYLK
+278 GYEAAFPYLK
-292 WLADSGD
+292 WLADSGN
-299 IYGQKY
+299 IYGQTY

-401 RDSNRKRMMLR
+401 RDSNRKRMVLR

-437 AKVDSLTKQL
+437 DKVDSLTKQL

-462 KKSELQLSA
+462 KKSEILLSD
-471 SILSAEERSE
+471 SILTVEERAQQYIRLLE
-481 KQFMLMSQPVIS
+481 KPVIS
-493 DINNAIIDGTILQ
+493 YLKNGLTKGESL
-506 NTDAMSRLE
+506 NTTKALAELE
-515 KCIEEIYPGFRHK
+515 KCVNDIYPEFKHK
-528 LVDVCGLTKTEYQV
+528 LISICGVNITEYNV
-542 SLLLKAEI
+542 SLLLKSGFSPSEI
-550 SPSDIA
+550 S
-556 KLLAKSN
+556 KLLSKSN
-563 GAISSIRRRLVEKV
+563 ETISSIRRRLMKKV
-577 FNQEKASPKSWD
+577 FNQKNASPKLWD
-589 EFIRML
+589 EFISSL

>member
-1 MSRIIRIFAEAMKHL
+1 MKHL
-16 LHIFITIV
+16 LHIFITVV

-45 GRLADTR
+45 GRLADTC

-62 LSPAIE
+62 LSPAIN

-138 YQQAVNAIGD
+138 YQKAVNAIGD
-148 DTIKHYGIYKICLS
+148 DTIKHYGLYKICHS
-162 QMAELFMTQKLD
+162 QIAELFMHQHLF
-174 RNALEAALKAV
+174 NYALNSAIKAV
-185 DFSSPETLHID
+185 DLSSPETLHWD
-196 YDMIACIYSR
+196 YEMIACIYYE
-206 IGIMDS
+206 IGTIDS
-212 SLIYYNRAYECA
+212 SLTYYKRAYDSA
-224 KQYNKSEIC
+224 LKNNPAGISRVKQ
-233 RVQQQLASFLYN
+233 QMASFFYH
-245 CGEYYKADSLLSTIA
+245 CGEYSKADSILSTLMTN
-260 EYPDH
+260 YPADLKNQVYSTKASNT
-265 IKIRLYAVKAGTK
+265 IKIE
-278 IKTVGYEGAFPYLK
+278 GYEAAFPYLK
-292 WLADSGD
+292 WLADSGN
-299 IYGQKY
+299 IYGQTY

-462 KKSELQLSA
+462 KKSEILLSD
-471 SILSAEERSE
+471 SILTVEERAQQYIRLLE
-481 KQFMLMSQPVIS
+481 KPVIS
-493 DINNAIIDGTILQ
+493 YLKNGLTKGESL
-506 NTDAMSRLE
+506 NTTKALVELE
-515 KCIEEIYPGFRHK
+515 KCVNDIYPEFKHK
-528 LVDVCGLTKTEYQV
+528 LISICGVNITEYNV
-542 SLLLKAEI
+542 SLLLKSGFSPSEI
-550 SPSDIA
+550 S
-556 KLLAKSN
+556 KLLSKSN
-563 GAISSIRRRLVEKV
+563 ETISSIRRRLMKKV
-577 FNQEKASPKSWD
+577 FNQKNASPKLWD
-589 EFIRML
+589 EFISSL

>member
-1 MSRIIRIFAEAMKHL
+1 MKHL

-24 CIAVV
+24 CIAIV

-108 HTDPDLTP
+108 HTDPNLTP

>member
-1 MSRIIRIFAEAMKHL
+1 MKHL
-16 LHIFITIV
+16 LHIFITVV

-62 LSPAIE
+62 LSPAIN

-148 DTIKHYGIYKICLS
+148 DTIKHYGLYKICHS
-162 QMAELFMTQKLD
+162 QIAELFMHQHLF
-174 RNALEAALKAV
+174 NYALNSAIKAV
-185 DFSSPETLHID
+185 DLSSPETLHWD
-196 YDMIACIYSR
+196 YEMIACIYYE
-206 IGIMDS
+206 IGTIDS
-212 SLIYYNRAYECA
+212 SLTYYKRAYDSA
-224 KQYNKSEIC
+224 LKNNPAGISRVKQ
-233 RVQQQLASFLYN
+233 QMASFFYH
-245 CGEYYKADSLLSTIA
+245 CGEYSKADSILSTLMTN
-260 EYPDH
+260 YPADLKNQVYSTKASNT
-265 IKIRLYAVKAGTK
+265 IKIE
-278 IKTVGYEGAFPYLK
+278 GYEAAFPYLK
-292 WLADSGD
+292 WLADSGN
-299 IYGQKY
+299 IYGQTY

-412 YKNIALKSILDDTR
+412 YKNIALKPILDDTR

-447 DVIDSVKATATELAI
+447 DVIDSVKATATELTI
-462 KKSELQLSA
+462 KKSEILLSD
-471 SILSAEERSE
+471 SILTVEERAQQHIRLLE
-481 KQFMLMSQPVIS
+481 KPVIS
-493 DINNAIIDGTILQ
+493 YLKNGLTKGESL
-506 NTDAMSRLE
+506 NTTKALAELE
-515 KCIEEIYPGFRHK
+515 KCVNDIYPEFKHK
-528 LVDVCGLTKTEYQV
+528 LISICGVNITEYNV
-542 SLLLKAEI
+542 SLLLKSGFSPSEI
-550 SPSDIA
+550 S
-556 KLLAKSN
+556 KLLSKSN
-563 GAISSIRRRLVEKV
+563 ETISSIRRRLMKKV
-577 FNQEKASPKSWD
+577 FNQKNASPKLWD
-589 EFIRML
+589 EFISSL

>member
-1 MSRIIRIFAEAMKHL
+1 MKHL
-16 LHIFITIV
+16 LHIFITVV

-45 GRLADTR
+45 GRLADTC

-62 LSPAIE
+62 LSPAIN
-68 QADKATRMRYD
+68 QADRATRMRYD

-103 EYFTD
+103 EYFTN
-108 HTDPDLTP
+108 HTDPDFTP

-148 DTIKHYGIYKICLS
+148 DTIKHYGLYKICLS
-162 QMAELFMTQKLD
+162 QMTELFMTQKLD

-278 IKTVGYEGAFPYLK
+278 IKTVGYEAAFPYLK

-447 DVIDSVKATATELAI
+447 NVIDSVKATATELAI
-462 KKSELQLSA
+462 KKSEILLSD
-471 SILSAEERSE
+471 SILTVEERAQQHIKLIE
-481 KQFMLMSQPVIS
+481 KPVVLYLK
-493 DINNAIIDGTILQ
+493 NGLTKGELL
-506 NTDAMSRLE
+506 NTTKALVELE
-515 KCIEEIYPGFRHK
+515 KCVNDIYPEFKHK
-528 LVDVCGLTKTEYQV
+528 LISICGVNIAEYNV
-542 SLLLKAEI
+542 SLLLKSGFSPSEI
-550 SPSDIA
+550 S
-556 KLLAKSN
+556 KLLNKSN
-563 GAISSIRRRLVEKV
+563 ETISSIRRRLMKKV
-577 FNQEKASPKSWD
+577 FNQKNVSPKLWD
-589 EFIRML
+589 EFISSL

>member
-1 MSRIIRIFAEAMKHL
+1 
-16 LHIFITIV
+16 
-24 CIAVV
+24 
-29 AGCADNSRLRD
+29 
-40 DIDRA
+40 
-45 GRLADTR
+45 
-52 PDSAI
+52 
-57 ALLDS
+57 
-62 LSPAIE
+62 
-68 QADKATRMRYD
+68 YD

-97 MIAPVV
+97 MIVPVV

-138 YQQAVNAIGD
+138 YQKAVNAIGD
-148 DTIKHYGIYKICLS
+148 DTIKRYGLYKICHS
-162 QMAELFMTQKLD
+162 QIAELFMHQHLF
-174 RNALEAALKAV
+174 NYALNSAIKAV
-185 DFSSPETLHID
+185 DLSSPETLHWD
-196 YDMIACIYSR
+196 YEMIACIYYE
-206 IGIMDS
+206 IGTIDS
-212 SLIYYNRAYECA
+212 SLTYYKRAYDSA
-224 KQYNKSEIC
+224 LKNNPAGISRVKQ
-233 RVQQQLASFLYN
+233 QMASFFYH
-245 CGEYYKADSLLSTIA
+245 CGEYSKADSILSTLMTN
-260 EYPDH
+260 YPADLKNQVYSTKASNT
-265 IKIRLYAVKAGTK
+265 IKIE
-278 IKTVGYEGAFPYLK
+278 GYEAAFPYLK
-292 WLADSGD
+292 WLADSGNI
-299 IYGQKY
+299 IYGQTY

-401 RDSNRKRMMLR
+401 RDSNRKRMVLR

-437 AKVDSLTKQL
+437 DKVDSLTKQL

-462 KKSELQLSA
+462 KKSEILLSD
-471 SILSAEERSE
+471 SILTVEERAQQYIRLLE
-481 KQFMLMSQPVIS
+481 KPVIS
-493 DINNAIIDGTILQ
+493 
-506 NTDAMSRLE
+506 
-515 KCIEEIYPGFRHK
+515 Y
-528 LVDVCGLTKTEYQV
+528 
-542 SLLLKAEI
+542 
-550 SPSDIA
+550 
-556 KLLAKSN
+556 
-563 GAISSIRRRLVEKV
+563 
-577 FNQEKASPKSWD
+577 
-589 EFIRML
+589 

>member
-1 MSRIIRIFAEAMKHL
+1 MKHL
-16 LHIFITIV
+16 LHIFITVV
-24 CIAVV
+24 CIAVI

-40 DIDRA
+40 DIARA

-52 PDSAI
+52 SDSAI

-62 LSPAIE
+62 LSPAID

-138 YQQAVNAIGD
+138 FQKAVNAIGD
-148 DTIKHYGIYKICLS
+148 DTIKHYGLYKICHS
-162 QMAELFMTQKLD
+162 QIAELFMHQHLF
-174 RNALEAALKAV
+174 NYALNSAIKAV
-185 DFSSPETLHID
+185 DLSSPEMLHWD
-196 YDMIACIYSR
+196 YEMIACIYYE
-206 IGIMDS
+206 IGTIDS
-212 SLIYYNRAYECA
+212 SLTYYKRAYDSA
-224 KQYNKSEIC
+224 LKNNPAGISRVKQ
-233 RVQQQLASFLYN
+233 QMASFFYH
-245 CGEYYKADSLLSTIA
+245 CGEYSKADSILSTLMTN
-260 EYPDH
+260 YPADLKNQVYSTKASNT
-265 IKIRLYAVKAGTK
+265 IKIE
-278 IKTVGYEGAFPYLK
+278 GYEAAFPYLK
-292 WLADSGD
+292 WLADSGN
-299 IYGQKY
+299 IYGQTY

-462 KKSELQLSA
+462 KKSEILLSD
-471 SILSAEERSE
+471 SILTVEERAQQHIRLLE
-481 KQFMLMSQPVIS
+481 KPVIS
-493 DINNAIIDGTILQ
+493 YLKNGLTKSESL
-506 NTDAMSRLE
+506 NTTKALAELE
-515 KCIEEIYPGFRHK
+515 KCVNDIYPEFKHK
-528 LVDVCGLTKTEYQV
+528 LISICGVNITEYNV
-542 SLLLKAEI
+542 SLLLKSGFSPSEI
-550 SPSDIA
+550 S
-556 KLLAKSN
+556 KLLSKSN
-563 GAISSIRRRLVEKV
+563 ETISSIRRRLMKKV
-577 FNQEKASPKSWD
+577 FNQKNASPKLWD
-589 EFIRML
+589 EFISSL

>member
-1 MSRIIRIFAEAMKHL
+1 MKHL
-16 LHIFITIV
+16 LHIFITVV
-24 CIAVV
+24 CIAVI

-62 LSPAIE
+62 LPSAIN

-138 YQQAVNAIGD
+138 FQKAVNAIGD
-148 DTIKHYGIYKICLS
+148 DTIKHYGLYKICHS
-162 QMAELFMTQKLD
+162 QIAELFMHQHLF
-174 RNALEAALKAV
+174 NYALNSAIKAV
-185 DFSSPETLHID
+185 DLSSPEMLHWD
-196 YDMIACIYSR
+196 YEMIACIYYE
-206 IGIMDS
+206 IGTIDS
-212 SLIYYNRAYECA
+212 SLTYYKRAYDSA
-224 KQYNKSEIC
+224 LKNNPAGISRVKQ
-233 RVQQQLASFLYN
+233 QMASFFYH
-245 CGEYYKADSLLSTIA
+245 CGEYSKADSILSTLMTN
-260 EYPDH
+260 YPADLKNQVYSTKASNT
-265 IKIRLYAVKAGTK
+265 IKIE
-278 IKTVGYEGAFPYLK
+278 GYEAAFPYLK
-292 WLADSGD
+292 WLADSGN
-299 IYGQKY
+299 IYGQTY

-462 KKSELQLSA
+462 KKSEILLSD
-471 SILSAEERSE
+471 SILTVEERAQQHIRLLE
-481 KQFMLMSQPVIS
+481 KPVIS
-493 DINNAIIDGTILQ
+493 YLKNGLTKGESL
-506 NTDAMSRLE
+506 NTTKALAELE
-515 KCIEEIYPGFRHK
+515 KCVNDIYPEFKHK
-528 LVDVCGLTKTEYQV
+528 LISICGVNITEYNV
-542 SLLLKAEI
+542 SLLLKSGFSPSEI
-550 SPSDIA
+550 S
-556 KLLAKSN
+556 KLLSKSN
-563 GAISSIRRRLVEKV
+563 ETISSIRRRLMKKV
-577 FNQEKASPKSWD
+577 FNQKNASPKLWD
-589 EFIRML
+589 EFISSL

>member
-1 MSRIIRIFAEAMKHL
+1 MKHL
-16 LHIFITIV
+16 LHIFIAVV

-62 LSPAIE
+62 LSPAIN

-103 EYFTD
+103 EYFTG
-108 HTDPDLTP
+108 HSDPDLTP

-138 YQQAVNAIGD
+138 FQQAVNAIGD
-148 DTIKHYGIYKICLS
+148 DTIKRYGLYKICHS
-162 QMAELFMTQKLD
+162 QIAELFMHQHLF
-174 RNALEAALKAV
+174 NYALNSAIKAV
-185 DFSSPETLHID
+185 DLSSPETLHWD
-196 YDMIACIYSR
+196 YEMIACIYYE
-206 IGIMDS
+206 IGTIDS
-212 SLIYYNRAYECA
+212 SLTYYKRAYDSA
-224 KQYNKSEIC
+224 LKNNPAGISRVKQ
-233 RVQQQLASFLYN
+233 QMASFFYH
-245 CGEYYKADSLLSTIA
+245 CGEYSKADSILSTLMTN
-260 EYPDH
+260 YPADLKNQVYSTKASNT
-265 IKIRLYAVKAGTK
+265 IKIE
-278 IKTVGYEGAFPYLK
+278 GYEAAFPYLK
-292 WLADSGD
+292 WLADSGN
-299 IYGQKY
+299 IYGQTY

-401 RDSNRKRMMLR
+401 RDSNRKRMVLR

-437 AKVDSLTKQL
+437 DKVDSLTKQL

-462 KKSELQLSA
+462 KKSEILLSD
-471 SILSAEERSE
+471 SILTVEERAQQYIRLLE
-481 KQFMLMSQPVIS
+481 KPVIS
-493 DINNAIIDGTILQ
+493 YLKNGLTKGESL
-506 NTDAMSRLE
+506 NTTKALVELE
-515 KCIEEIYPGFRHK
+515 KCVNDIYPEFKHK
-528 LVDVCGLTKTEYQV
+528 LISICGVNITEYNV
-542 SLLLKAEI
+542 SLLLKSGFSPSEI
-550 SPSDIA
+550 S
-556 KLLAKSN
+556 KLLSKSN
-563 GAISSIRRRLVEKV
+563 ETISSIRRRLMKKV
-577 FNQEKASPKSWD
+577 FNQKNASPKLWD
-589 EFIRML
+589 EFISSL